1 MKVNLLQLMNAA
13 NNIKVLTND
22 IKSTQYI
29 MLDFMNDKI
38 QVCYSDGKISYIE
51 KIDGESESGD
61 IYEKAV
67 VELDALLTKL
77 DVYSPSAGIEV
88 DPLSLKLDGMD
99 GLILDC
105 NKFMN
110 QIQLDE
116 DGEMIDDGN
125 GEALTVRVDAGHFNT
140 KLKYHKCESSARFS
154 MTTQMNYDAIFEG
167 DEWVT
172 CGVTEF
178 KNLLTKLSR
187 TDGARDC
194 YLSPKRSAGFSI
206 GTGYTVFLPIDF
218 NVVTSALHLS
228 SVKKLSTILSKLS
241 VDTINLLSE
250 NSQFTKITTDDG
262 KVGIVFEQC
271 AVVRQ
276 SIVTLASFEAPDYT
290 TQGVMFNKAVLADMV
305 RGVLLVSG
313 NEIDTEL
320 AFSIHGDKVM
330 ASIVKKGSGNGID
343 NLNIYAHSV
352 NGDIS
357 NFNDFKMNIS
367 FKLLD
372 IILKSCDGNA
382 VQFDIA
388 HVDEDNYLRISDL
401 SKSGKEI
408 SELGY
413 YYLTI

>member
-1 MKVNLLQLMNAA
+1 MRVDLLKLMNAA
-13 NNIKVLTND
+13 TNIKVLTSD
-22 IKSTQYI
+22 IKSSQYI
-29 MLDFMNDKI
+29 MLDFQSDKI

-51 KIDGESESGD
+51 KIDGEAEDGD
-61 IYEKAV
+61 INEKAV

-77 DVYSPSAGIEV
+77 DVYSPNGSIET
-88 DPLSLKLDGMD
+88 DPLSLKLDGSD
-99 GLILDC
+99 GLLLDC
-105 NKFMN
+105 HKFMN
-110 QIQLDE
+110 QIQLDD

-125 GEALTVRVDAGHFNT
+125 GGALTVRVDAGHFNT

-167 DEWVT
+167 DGWVT

-194 YLSPKRSAGFSI
+194 YLSPKRSAGFSV
-206 GTGYTVFLPIDF
+206 GTGYTVFLPVDF
-218 NVVTSALHLS
+218 GLVTSALHLS
-228 SVKKLSTILSKLS
+228 SVKKLSTILSKIGVES
-241 VDTINLLSE
+241 INLLSE
-250 NSQFTKITTDDG
+250 NSQFTKIVTDDG
-262 KVGIVFEQC
+262 SLGIVFEQC

-276 SIVTLASFEAPDYT
+276 SILTLASFEAPDYST
-290 TQGVMFNKAVLADMV
+290 HGVMFNKAVLADMV

-313 NEIDTEL
+313 SEIDTEL
-320 AFSIHGDKVM
+320 AFSIKNDKVM

-372 IILKSCDGNA
+372 VILKSCDGNA

-388 HVDEDNYLRISDL
+388 SVDEDKYLRISDL
-401 SKSGKEI
+401 SKAGKEI